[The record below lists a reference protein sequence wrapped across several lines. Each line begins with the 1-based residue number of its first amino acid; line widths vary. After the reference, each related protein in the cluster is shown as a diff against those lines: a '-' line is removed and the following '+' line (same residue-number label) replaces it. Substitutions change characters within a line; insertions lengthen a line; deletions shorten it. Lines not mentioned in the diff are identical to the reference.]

1 MLSIAGLVLL
11 LACTPTAL
19 LDFAIPKWKADKAA
33 RMEDTYKWLYQATR
47 GGEHAVPDRAGAKE
61 WLDGEWSSLGPADKH
76 ESLIDPLCPGGEIVR
91 INLRKFK
98 ASGGT
103 EDDILDAF
111 LTSAAEYRATVNEFT
126 AAWFQFGKRLKKKGF
141 GQVTRAAWEKL
152 DTEMKAKNYPA
163 IHHSEDYN
171 KLRKPAY
178 RIVTKSEADKL
189 LAKLKRAN

>member
-1 MLSIAGLVLL
+1 MFSLYGIVLI

-19 LDFAIPKWKADKAA
+19 LDFAIPKWKADKAV
-33 RMEDTYKWLYQATR
+33 RIEDTYKWLYQATR
-47 GGEHAVPDRAGAKE
+47 GGEHAAPDREGAKQ
-61 WLDGEWSSLGPADKH
+61 WLDSEWSSLGEGDKT
-76 ESLIDPLCPGGEIVR
+76 EKLIDPLCPGGEIVR

-111 LTSAAEYRATVNEFT
+111 LASAAEYRSTLNEFT
-126 AAWFQFGKRLKKKGF
+126 AVWFELGKRLKKKGF
-141 GQVTRAAWEKL
+141 GQVTASAWERL
-152 DTEMKAKNYPA
+152 DTEMRANNYPA
-163 IHHSEDYN
+163 VHHSDDYN

-189 LAKLKRAN
+189 LAKLKQR